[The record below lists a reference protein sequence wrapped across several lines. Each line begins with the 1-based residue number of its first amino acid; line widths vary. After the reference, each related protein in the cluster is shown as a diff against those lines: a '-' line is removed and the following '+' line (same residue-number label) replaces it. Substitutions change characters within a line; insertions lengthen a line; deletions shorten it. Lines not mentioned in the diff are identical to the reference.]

1 MAPDIATAEP
11 LEYQF
16 APDLWREVLTHR
28 GKWVVLDDAL
38 HGRIIATGD
47 TAEDVL
53 QQAEEQGVEEPVL
66 IEVPPDETTLLL

>member
-1 MAPDIATAEP
+1 MVDATNTDDR

-28 GKWVVLDDAL
+28 GQWVVLDDAL
-38 HGRIIATGD
+38 HGRIVATGSSAD
-47 TAEDVL
+47 EVL

-66 IEVPPDETTLLL
+66 IEVPRDETTLLL